1 MNKLIGFI
9 IAVFVLVSCGTD
21 KPKVGPDYG
30 LVKPELKLSKQQEK
44 QFDQITLKYS
54 KLRHEAFTNARA
66 GGKMNR
72 EAMMADMKR
81 LFGAQA
87 KELKPVLSEEQFELY
102 AHWLEEQLPGRVGWS
117 PELISQI
124 KDSLSLDEQKAL
136 MIDAVNEA
144 FIEAYIGTHDNYH
157 GDNEAAKAY
166 WIEFNENRNLA
177 LKEVLTEEEFT
188 KFLEIT
194 KEVRFK
200 GEHGKGK

>member
-1 MNKLIGFI
+1 MNKLIVFT

-30 LVKPELKLSKQQEK
+30 LIKPELELSKQQEK

-81 LFGAQA
+81 LFGEQA

-124 KDSLSLDEQKAL
+124 KDSLSLDEQKSQ
-136 MIDAVNEA
+136 MVDAVNEA
-144 FIEAYIGTHDNYH
+144 FIEAYIRAHDNYH

-166 WIEFNENRNLA
+166 WTEFNENRSLA
-177 LKEVLTEEEFT
+177 LKEVFTEEEYA
-188 KFLEIT
+188 KFLEVT
-194 KEVRFK
+194 KEVRFR